1 MNPHTDTGEKC
12 HHTISGSYHDCGGST
27 YTAAVSVLL
36 IVLRNI
42 LKIDNR

>member
-27 YTAAVSVLL
+27 YTAAVSDFAHC
-36 IVLRNI
+36 IAEYSEN
-42 LKIDNR
+42 